1 MQGYKSNF
9 IIPTTSLQAFSDRHL
24 GLFALALFSW
34 TLPLPV
40 LGQYQNPSIMYLMN
54 GFDLASIQTFDRH
67 QLAYGN
73 SDC

>member
-9 IIPTTSLQAFSDRHL
+9 IIPTASFQAFSDRHL

-34 TLPLPV
+34 TLALPV
-40 LGQYQNPSIMYLMN
+40 LCQYQNPSIMYLMD
-54 GFDLASIQTFDRH
+54 GFDLAIIQTFERH